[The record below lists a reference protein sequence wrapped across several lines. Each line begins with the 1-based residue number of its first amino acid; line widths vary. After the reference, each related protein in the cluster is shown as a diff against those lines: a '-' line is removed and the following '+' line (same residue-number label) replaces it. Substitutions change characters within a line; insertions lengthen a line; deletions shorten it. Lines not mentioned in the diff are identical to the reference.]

1 MRYPE
6 NYPES
11 RANQLFIDLV
21 KSKDILKIIKIIKNR
36 KRFWVTPL
44 ASHMK
49 KKRLKSFSGKGI
61 PERSFEI

>member
-6 NYPES
+6 KYPES

-21 KSKDILKIIKIIKNR
+21 KSKDILKTIKIIKNT
-36 KRFWVTPL
+36 KRCWVTPL

-49 KKRLKSFSGKGI
+49 KKG
-61 PERSFEI
+61 

>member
-6 NYPES
+6 KYPES

-21 KSKDILKIIKIIKNR
+21 KSKDILKTIKIIKNR
-36 KRFWVTPL
+36 KRCWVTPL

-49 KKRLKSFSGKGI
+49 KKG
-61 PERSFEI
+61 